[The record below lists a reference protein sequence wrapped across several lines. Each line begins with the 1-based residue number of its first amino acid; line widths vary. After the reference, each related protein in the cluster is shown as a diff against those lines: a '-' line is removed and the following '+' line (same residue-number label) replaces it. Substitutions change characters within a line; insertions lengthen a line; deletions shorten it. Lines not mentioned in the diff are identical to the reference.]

1 MRKRHIKSLVAVAV
15 VSAAGIGAAAVFES
29 TSATVTA
36 TATAASPR
44 VVHPGESIQ
53 KAVNAAK
60 PGETVVV
67 LPGTYRESVLIDKPN
82 LTLRGLAGRTVIKP
96 PAKNTQSTDACAKA
110 GSGICVLGKKG
121 RTVDGVS
128 IDSLNVSGFKK
139 HGIWASWTDRL
150 TVRRVASEHN
160 GVWGIAQERSTRG
173 RFTGNTARAN
183 GDAGIFVANTV
194 DEEGG
199 ATDTRGTE
207 LQDNTLTDN
216 RIGFT
221 ARRVRNLSVHN
232 NTFSGNCNG
241 VFVVGDEGK
250 PQAGAMTVQANQIN
264 DNNKYCPKTK
274 RLPAIQGSGIVL
286 TGAADTKVRWNTISN
301 NVGSSPFSGGVVLF
315 KSVVGTK
322 NTGHTISGN
331 VALGNKPADLA
342 NGDTGKGNTFVANV
356 CTKSTPTGMC

>member
-1 MRKRHIKSLVAVAV
+1 MRKRHIKTLVSVAV
-15 VSAAGIGAAAVFES
+15 VSAAGLGAVAVIQS
-29 TSATVTA
+29 TSATA
-36 TATAASPR
+36 TATATSPR

-60 PGETVVV
+60 PGDTVVV
-67 LPGTYRESVLIDKPN
+67 LPGTYRESVLIDKPD
-82 LTLRGLAGRTVIKP
+82 LTLRGLGGRTVIKP
-96 PAKNTQSTDACAKA
+96 PAKDTRSADACVKA
-110 GSGICVLGKKG
+110 GSGICVLGRPG

-139 HGIWASWTDRL
+139 NGIWASWTDRL
-150 TVRRVASEHN
+150 TVRRVTSERN

-207 LQDNTLTDN
+207 LQDNTLKDN

-221 ARRVRNLSVHN
+221 ARRVRNLSVHD
-232 NTFSGNCNG
+232 NTFTGNCSG

-250 PQAGAMTVQANQIN
+250 PQAGAMTVHANQIT
-264 DNNKYCPKTK
+264 DNNKFCPKTE

-286 TGAADTKVRWNTISN
+286 TGAADTKVRSNTISN
-301 NVGSSPFSGGVVLF
+301 NVGATPLSGGIVLF
-315 KSVVGTK
+315 KSFVGTK